1 MYLNVID
8 AANCFKMYLNVID
21 AVPSMRTVEKEKE
34 DCGEGE
40 GGLRRRKRRRRRTEE
55 KGRRTEEDEDWGGV
69 G

>member
-34 DCGEGE
+34 D
-40 GGLRRRKRRRRRTEE
+40 
-55 KGRRTEEDEDWGGV
+55 
-69 G
+69 

>member
-1 MYLNVID
+1 MANCFKMYLNVID

-40 GGLRRRKRRRRRTEE
+40 LK
-55 KGRRTEEDEDWGGV
+55 ED
-69 G
+69 

>member
-34 DCGEGE
+34 DCGEGRGGG
-40 GGLRRRKRRRRRTEE
+40 GGLRRRGGGLRRMSTGEE
-55 KGRRTEEDEDWGGV
+55 
-69 G
+69 